1 MDKSPPIDAV
11 DRILAQWQRERPDL
25 DCSPMGPIGRLK
37 RCAMLLEP
45 QVEVAFTRHEL
56 VRWEFDMLATL
67 RRAGAPFILS
77 PTQLFSTLMITSGTM
92 THRLK
97 ALEKRGFITRLPNP
111 EDARSMLVA
120 LTPAGRERIDEAV
133 ETHVDNE
140 RQLLAGIKSPLALIG
155 TTVKN
160 NPAAKRISASPPR
173 IFTSGTSQGR
183 GRLVAVSRVTVR

>member
-45 QVEVAFTRHEL
+45 HVEVAFTRHDL

-67 RRAGAPFILS
+67 RRARRLS
-77 PTQLFSTLMITSGTM
+77 YFRPQLFSTLMITSGTM

-120 LTPAGRERIDEAV
+120 LTSAGRERIDAAV

-140 RQLLAGIKSPLALIG
+140 RQLLAGLSDGERQQLDQALR
-155 TTVKN
+155 VLM
-160 NPAAKRISASPPR
+160 
-173 IFTSGTSQGR
+173 
-183 GRLVAVSRVTVR
+183 RLLETG

>member
-1 MDKSPPIDAV
+1 
-11 DRILAQWQRERPDL
+11 
-25 DCSPMGPIGRLK
+25 
-37 RCAMLLEP
+37 
-45 QVEVAFTRHEL
+45 
-56 VRWEFDMLATL
+56 MLATL
-67 RRAGAPFILS
+67 RRVGAPFILS

-140 RQLLAGIKSPLALIG
+140 RQLLAGLSDGERQQLDQALR
-155 TTVKN
+155 VLM
-160 NPAAKRISASPPR
+160 
-173 IFTSGTSQGR
+173 
-183 GRLVAVSRVTVR
+183 RLLESR

>member
-1 MDKSPPIDAV
+1 MDKLPPTDAV

-45 QVEVAFTRHEL
+45 RVEAAFVKHGL

-67 RRAGAPFILS
+67 RRAGEPFVLS

-97 ALEKRGFITRLPNP
+97 ALEKRGLITRLANP
-111 EDARSMLVA
+111 QDARSMLVA
-120 LTPAGRERIDEAV
+120 LTPEGRALIDEGVA
-133 ETHVDNE
+133 THVANE
-140 RQLLAGIKSPLALIG
+140 QQLLAGLSAPQLQQLDEALR
-155 TTVKN
+155 V
-160 NPAAKRISASPPR
+160 
-173 IFTSGTSQGR
+173 FM
-183 GRLVAVSRVTVR
+183 RLLENE

>member
-1 MDKSPPIDAV
+1 MDKLPPTDAV

-45 QVEVAFTRHEL
+45 QVEAAFVKHGL

-67 RRAGAPFILS
+67 RRAGEPFVLS

-97 ALEKRGFITRLPNP
+97 ALEKRGLIARLANP
-111 EDARSMLVA
+111 QDARSMLVA
-120 LTPAGRERIDEAV
+120 LMPAGRVLIDEAV
-133 ETHVDNE
+133 ATHVANE
-140 RQLLAGIKSPLALIG
+140 RQLLAGLSETQLQQLDEALR
-155 TTVKN
+155 V
-160 NPAAKRISASPPR
+160 
-173 IFTSGTSQGR
+173 FM
-183 GRLVAVSRVTVR
+183 RLLEDEH

>member
-1 MDKSPPIDAV
+1 MDKSLPIDAV

-67 RRAGAPFILS
+67 RRAGDPFVLS

-97 ALEKRGFITRLPNP
+97 ALEKRGFIRRLPNP
-111 EDARSMLVA
+111 DDARSMLVA
-120 LTPAGRERIDEAV
+120 LTPEGRKLIDRAV
-133 ETHVDNE
+133 ESHVENE
-140 RQLLAGIKSPLALIG
+140 RQLLDGLSAGQRQQLDEAL
-155 TTVKN
+155 T
-160 NPAAKRISASPPR
+160 
-173 IFTSGTSQGR
+173 IFM
-183 GRLVAVSRVTVR
+183 RLLEKE

>member
-45 QVEVAFTRHEL
+45 QVEVAFTHHEL

-140 RQLLAGIKSPLALIG
+140 RQLLAGLSDCERQQLDQALR
-155 TTVKN
+155 VLM
-160 NPAAKRISASPPR
+160 
-173 IFTSGTSQGR
+173 
-183 GRLVAVSRVTVR
+183 RLLESR

>member
-1 MDKSPPIDAV
+1 MDKLPPTDAV

-45 QVEVAFTRHEL
+45 RVEAAFVKHGL

-67 RRAGAPFILS
+67 RRAGEPFVLS

-97 ALEKRGFITRLPNP
+97 ALE
-111 EDARSMLVA
+111 
-120 LTPAGRERIDEAV
+120 
-133 ETHVDNE
+133 NE
-140 RQLLAGIKSPLALIG
+140 G
-155 TTVKN
+155 
-160 NPAAKRISASPPR
+160 
-173 IFTSGTSQGR
+173 
-183 GRLVAVSRVTVR
+183 

>member
-1 MDKSPPIDAV
+1 
-11 DRILAQWQRERPDL
+11 

-45 QVEVAFTRHEL
+45 QVEVAFTRHDL

-67 RRAGAPFILS
+67 RRAGAPFVLS

-120 LTPAGRERIDEAV
+120 LTSAGRERIDAAV

-140 RQLLAGIKSPLALIG
+140 RQLLAGLSDGERQQLDQALR
-155 TTVKN
+155 VLM
-160 NPAAKRISASPPR
+160 
-173 IFTSGTSQGR
+173 
-183 GRLVAVSRVTVR
+183 RLLETG

>member
-1 MDKSPPIDAV
+1 MDKSRPADAV
-11 DRILAQWQRERPDL
+11 DRILEQWKRERPDL

-45 QVEVAFTRHEL
+45 QIEAAFIRHDL

-97 ALEKRGFITRLPNP
+97 ALEKRGFISRLPDPN
-111 EDARSMLVA
+111 DARSMLVA
-120 LTPAGRERIDEAV
+120 LTPEGRERIDSAV
-133 ETHVDNE
+133 ETHVENE
-140 RQLLAGIKSPLALIG
+140 RQLLAGLTTAQRQQLDQSLALLM
-155 TTVKN
+155 
-160 NPAAKRISASPPR
+160 
-173 IFTSGTSQGR
+173 
-183 GRLVAVSRVTVR
+183 RLLETR

>member
-1 MDKSPPIDAV
+1 MDKSPQTDAV
-11 DRILAQWQRERPDL
+11 DRILEQWKRERPDL

-37 RCAMLLEP
+37 RCTMLLEP
-45 QVEVAFTRHEL
+45 RIEAAFVRHDL

-67 RRAGAPFILS
+67 RRAGPPFTLS

-120 LTPAGRERIDEAV
+120 LTPVGRERIDEAV

-140 RQLLAGIKSPLALIG
+140 RQLLAGLSDSERLQLDQALR
-155 TTVKN
+155 V
-160 NPAAKRISASPPR
+160 
-173 IFTSGTSQGR
+173 
-183 GRLVAVSRVTVR
+183 LMHLLESR

>member
-1 MDKSPPIDAV
+1 MDKSPAIDAV
-11 DRILAQWQRERPDL
+11 DRTPAQWQRERPDL

-45 QVEVAFTRHEL
+45 QVEVAFTRHDL

-67 RRAGAPFILS
+67 RRAGPPFTLS

-120 LTPAGRERIDEAV
+120 LTPVGRERIDEAV

-140 RQLLAGIKSPLALIG
+140 RQLLAGLSDSERLQLDQALR
-155 TTVKN
+155 V
-160 NPAAKRISASPPR
+160 
-173 IFTSGTSQGR
+173 
-183 GRLVAVSRVTVR
+183 LMHLLESR

>member
-1 MDKSPPIDAV
+1 MDKSAQEDAV
-11 DRILAQWQRERPDL
+11 DRILEQWKRERPDL

-45 QVEVAFTRHEL
+45 RIEAAFIRHDL

-67 RRAGAPFILS
+67 RRAGKPFVLS

-120 LTPAGRERIDEAV
+120 LTAAGRKLIDEAV
-133 ETHVDNE
+133 ESHVENE
-140 RQLLAGIKSPLALIG
+140 RELLEELSATQRQHLDEALKVFMRLLEKS
-155 TTVKN
+155 
-160 NPAAKRISASPPR
+160 
-173 IFTSGTSQGR
+173 
-183 GRLVAVSRVTVR
+183 